1 MSTESNNP
9 DSSSGRSKIIML
21 GSVLW
26 ILALGAL
33 FFVWKNSNMPEKD
46 TEQGDI
52 IVLQDDD
59 DDEDEDDNNGKP
71 RTIVVKMFPFELMDF
86 KLTERS
92 GKEITKKDLLGKP
105 WAVSFIFINCA
116 GPCYQITSQ
125 MAKLQKKLKDDD
137 IRLVTITVDPENDT
151 PERLQKYADTFK
163 ADSKKWLF
171 LTGDQDKVYELI
183 NLGFKQSVLEDTSDT
198 RQKGF
203 EIAHSSNIMLVNAEG
218 IVLGK
223 YNGQIDSEMVK
234 LRKTIKKEADSLKE
248 PDKQKEAS
256 QVKEEPKNKEQP
268 DNS

>member
-1 MSTESNNP
+1 MSTESNNT
-9 DSSSGRSKIIML
+9 SSSSSRSKMLML

-26 ILALGAL
+26 ILAIGAL

-46 TEQGDI
+46 SEQGDI
-52 IVLQDDD
+52 VVLQE
-59 DDEDEDDNNGKP
+59 DDEEEDDNNGKP

-86 KLTERS
+86 NLTERN
-92 GKEITKKDLLGKP
+92 GQEITKKDLLGKP

-137 IRLVTITVDPENDT
+137 IRLVTITVDPKNDT
-151 PERLQKYADTFK
+151 PERLQKYAATFQ
-163 ADSKKWLF
+163 ADPNKWLF

-218 IVLGK
+218 IVLEK

-234 LRKTIKKEADSLKE
+234 LRKAIKKEVDSLKE
-248 PDKQKEAS
+248 TS
-256 QVKEEPKNKEQP
+256 QEKEEEKNKKAI
-268 DNS
+268 